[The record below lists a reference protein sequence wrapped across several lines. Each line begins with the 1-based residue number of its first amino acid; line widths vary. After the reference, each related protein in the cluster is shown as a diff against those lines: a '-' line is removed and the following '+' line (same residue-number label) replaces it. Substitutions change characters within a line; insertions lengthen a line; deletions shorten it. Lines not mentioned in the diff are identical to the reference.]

1 MIENKQYSKISSP
14 EDLQDAL
21 TQVWCAETCAPRLRD
36 KWSSSNRSVGQ
47 CSVTAFIVQDI
58 FGGEVRGLTT
68 PNGSTHCYNVI
79 EGVVYDLT
87 RAQFGA
93 EADFLVYDDNDPI
106 QDRNSETHFGKEE
119 KRQRYLLLKK
129 KLEQLQE

>member
-1 MIENKQYSKISSP
+1 
-14 EDLQDAL
+14 
-21 TQVWCAETCAPRLRD
+21 
-36 KWSSSNRSVGQ
+36 
-47 CSVTAFIVQDI
+47 
-58 FGGEVRGLTT
+58 
-68 PNGSTHCYNVI
+68 YNVI